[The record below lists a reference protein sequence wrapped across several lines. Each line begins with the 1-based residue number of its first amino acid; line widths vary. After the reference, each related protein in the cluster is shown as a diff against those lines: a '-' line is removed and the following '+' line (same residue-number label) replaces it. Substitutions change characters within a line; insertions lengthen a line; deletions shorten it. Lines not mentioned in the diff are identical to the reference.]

1 MPSVHFYLRKLQLLV
16 LLFWLAFLV
25 SSCET
30 RNENHS
36 NLPWQIE
43 LNAQQHSTI
52 FGVTL
57 GETKLKTTQEQWHGR
72 PSIALFSNRDEALSL
87 EAYFERVSLGPFQV
101 KMVTKLQADEDWLKS
116 IQQQAPKPRP
126 GPSGDYR
133 YLLDE
138 IDLKKAESMIVSEL
152 TYIPG
157 YKVEGEILRQRFGE
171 PDQIKKENENTEYWL
186 YASKGLLVTINQP
199 GKDVFHYTNPA
210 KFSAAV
216 DKIGLKFNP

>member
-1 MPSVHFYLRKLQLLV
+1 MAS
-16 LLFWLAFLV
+16 LLFHLRNFQPLVFLLLLAFLV
-25 SSCET
+25 SGCET

-57 GETKLKTTQEQWHGR
+57 GETSLKTTQEQWHGR
-72 PSIALFSNRDEALSL
+72 PSIALFSNRADDLTL

-101 KMVTKLQADEDWLKS
+101 KMVTRLQADEDWLKT

-138 IDLKKAESMIVSEL
+138 TDLKKAESLIISEL

-171 PDQIKKENENTEYWL
+171 PDQIKKESESTEYWV

-210 KFSAAV
+210 RFSTAV
-216 DKIGLKFNP
+216 EKIGLKFNP